1 MKKNTTNNDQTAL
14 TDTDEGDI
22 LERLSQRVERAVS
35 TIQEL
40 RRERDLLRA
49 HVEELETRVKDNE
62 ETTTRLGS
70 LEEEHERFRKER
82 GEIRSRIES
91 ILGNLEQLESGE

>member
-1 MKKNTTNNDQTAL
+1 MKKNATTNDQTAL

-49 HVEELETRVKDNE
+49 RVEELETRVKDNE

>member
-1 MKKNTTNNDQTAL
+1 MKKNNHNDQTAFA
-14 TDTDEGDI
+14 DTDEADI

-49 HVEELETRVKDNE
+49 RVEELETRVKDNE
-62 ETTTRLGS
+62 ETSTRLGS
-70 LEEEHERFRKER
+70 LEEEHERFRRER
-82 GEIRSRIES
+82 GEIRSRIET
-91 ILGNLEQLESGE
+91 ILGNLEELEAAE

>member
-1 MKKNTTNNDQTAL
+1 MKKNSTTNDQTAL

-49 HVEELETRVKDNE
+49 RVEELETRVKDNE
-62 ETTTRLGS
+62 ETTSRLGS